1 MVELDRLCLEYPTWG
16 VMKLRDHFNHADRK
30 IAPKHLRRLLRK
42 LGIIAIYRKP
52 NLSRKNRE
60 HSVYPYLLRGLTISR
75 PNQVWCA
82 DITYRPM
89 QKGFVYLVAIM
100 DWNSRYV
107 LSWELSNTLD
117 ADFCVKALRKAIV
130 NYGSPEIMNT
140 DQGAQFTSEA
150 WIQVL
155 NKYGIKIS
163 MDGQGRALD
172 NVIIERLWRSV
183 KYDEV
188 YLNPYVSVWAAE
200 AGLNRYLKHYN
211 ESRPHS
217 SLNGNTPAETYFE
230 TLPQAICQ

>member
-1 MVELDRLCLEYPTWG
+1 M
-16 VMKLRDHFNHADRK
+16 
-30 IAPKHLRRLLRK
+30 
-42 LGIIAIYRKP
+42 GIMAIYRKP
-52 NLSRKNRE
+52 NLSIRNTE
-60 HSVYPYLLRGLTISR
+60 YSVYPYLLRGLTISR

-82 DITYRPM
+82 DITYIPM

-130 NYGSPEIMNT
+130 NYGSPEIMNI

-150 WIQVL
+150 WIQML
-155 NKYGIKIS
+155 NEYGIKIS
-163 MDGQGRALD
+163 MEGQGRALD

-183 KYDEV
+183 KYDDV

-200 AGLNRYLKHYN
+200 TGLNRHLKHYN

-217 SLNGNTPAETYFE
+217 SLNGNIPAETCFE